1 MIIAFVGKAR
11 SGKDTA
17 ANYLREKGIIEEKEQ
32 LARWL
37 KDTAAELFNLPLALL
52 EGLQGD
58 REAPLA
64 EPKIFTAEHF
74 MKIRAAVHPTY
85 EILKGVPLVGKTLRT
100 PREILQFIGA
110 DVVRQLDPDFHVKGL
125 AKRVDPRKVTAV
137 TDVRFSNEI
146 DGLKKRGAYLTYV
159 SRPAVKLVGSAGGH
173 ISERAD
179 SLAHLCD
186 YRLVNDGTLE
196 EFLEKLDKVGDII
209 KEKRGG

>member
-37 KDTAAELFNLPLALL
+37 KVTCAELFDLPLALL

-64 EPKIFTAEHF
+64 EPKIFTAEQF
-74 MKIRAAVHPTY
+74 MKIREQVHPTY
-85 EILKGVPLVGKTLRT
+85 NLLKALPLVGKTLRT

-110 DVVRQLDPDFHVKGL
+110 DVVRQLDPDFHIKSL
-125 AKRVDPRKVTAV
+125 AQRIDPKKVTAV
-137 TDVRFSNEI
+137 TDVRFPNELL
-146 DGLKKRGAYLTYV
+146 GLKKRGAYLVYV
-159 SRPAVKLVGSAGGH
+159 SRPTVKLVGSAGGH

-179 SLAHLCD
+179 ALAPLCD
-186 YRLVNDGTLE
+186 YRLTNDGTLE
-196 EFLEKLDKVGDII
+196 EFLEKIDKVGEII
-209 KEKRGG
+209 VERRFK